1 MAKKRRFKIKA
12 RLFVFLFI
20 LVGIV
25 AGIVVLVRSRR
36 ATGTITYGDV
46 NMSITAGAAV
56 IRDES
61 TVSTESYQKIIF
73 HITEGEAVVNGTEIA
88 TVFKRGYQDESM
100 VGLLRVQREIYE
112 KQLTLLDES
121 ASVTLADINAR
132 IATVESQIRDT
143 ARGDSTLDMLT
154 LENTLKSLQSERIS
168 YLKGVVT
175 PDTELQSLYQE
186 LETQENTMN
195 QWTRTIT
202 NSAGSGV
209 ISFYFDGYEKVLNAS
224 QLSVINA
231 ALINNVVS
239 GGNTVTSSDSSSETP
254 LYRMVSNTHWYLAFV
269 TDGDS
274 PSRTVAGEVYN
285 VVFDDYSDQ
294 VYLATAIAPVVT
306 ASSVVNILE
315 FNTDLGDFLS
325 IRSVNITVTKAANGT
340 IVPNTMVGY
349 DQGQPYVLVKNG
361 DSVVQVKVDVKAAD
375 EQNSVIEAQ
384 NAAQTLQSGMRVQEP
399 EEEDD
404 DD

>member
-100 VGLLRVQREIYE
+100 VGLLRVQREFYE

-175 PDTELQSLYQE
+175 PDAELQSLYQE

-195 QWTRTIT
+195 LDPHHYQQRR
-202 NSAGSGV
+202 
-209 ISFYFDGYEKVLNAS
+209 
-224 QLSVINA
+224 Q
-231 ALINNVVS
+231 
-239 GGNTVTSSDSSSETP
+239 
-254 LYRMVSNTHWYLAFV
+254 RCH
-269 TDGDS
+269 
-274 PSRTVAGEVYN
+274 
-285 VVFDDYSDQ
+285 Q
-294 VYLATAIAPVVT
+294 
-306 ASSVVNILE
+306 
-315 FNTDLGDFLS
+315 FLF
-325 IRSVNITVTKAANGT
+325 
-340 IVPNTMVGY
+340 
-349 DQGQPYVLVKNG
+349 
-361 DSVVQVKVDVKAAD
+361 
-375 EQNSVIEAQ
+375 
-384 NAAQTLQSGMRVQEP
+384 
-399 EEEDD
+399 
-404 DD
+404 